1 MSYPSPFAATTEC
14 NTGGGGSVN
23 LREDV
28 AMAARAAV
36 WAHVAGMWNRVFPE
50 KWRGEL
56 LLKDAEFLAHLQ
68 TGAIEVHGHV
78 PERRVHPWD
87 CYLNDDHSRAPS
99 HTDCRGFAL
108 YPRGAVPAEAVEAA
122 LAELGTRARA
132 AGMVVWTTGLIA
144 RPAPPD
150 LAGIARGVVR
160 AVRAEL
166 SIAGS
171 GVASGSGKLEIR
183 GEPDNAAVL
192 ASIDAGNWIA
202 EVRPYPDDPDIPL
215 DITGS
220 EVNALV
226 YSGHAKVEIHR
237 ESEEIVVWIY
247 PTRAPRAMRPAFAA
261 AYAKWYGRLAGALL
275 THRLEVTGV

>member
-1 MSYPSPFAATTEC
+1 M
-14 NTGGGGSVN
+14 N

-28 AMAARAAV
+28 MMAARAAV

-56 LLKDAEFLAHLQ
+56 LSKDAEFRAHLR
-68 TGAIEVHGHV
+68 TGAIEVHGHI
-78 PERRVHPWD
+78 PEGAVHPWD

-99 HTDCRGFAL
+99 HTDCREFAL
-108 YPRGAVPAEAVEAA
+108 YPRGEVPAEAVEAA
-122 LAELGTRARA
+122 LAELGTRART
-132 AGMVVWTTGLIA
+132 AGTVVWTIGLIA
-144 RPAPPD
+144 RPASPNHVR
-150 LAGIARGVVR
+150 IARGVVR

-166 SIAGS
+166 GTAGS

-183 GEPDNAAVL
+183 WEPYNAAVL
-192 ASIDAGNWIA
+192 ASIEAGNWIA
-202 EVRPYPDDPDIPL
+202 EVRPYPDDPDIPF
-215 DITGS
+215 DTTGS

-247 PTRAPRAMRPAFAA
+247 PTRAPRALRPAFAA
-261 AYAKWYGRLAGALL
+261 AYAKWYGRFVAAALA
-275 THRLEVTGV
+275 HRLEVTGA